1 MATLGF
7 CCCTQPFFSCSEWGL
22 FFLQCTSFS
31 LRWLLLFQSTGSKRG
46 LHRLRHA
53 GLVAPRHLGSS
64 QTRYQTSVP
73 SIVRWILSHWTI
85 RKAPFFTILAPGSGY
100 QFLQWVKKSVLP
112 GVTGSQPI
120 NQRPDWTSLST
131 SLFLPFV
138 SNGNRFFWGSEC
150 AGFQTGTWINC
161 FASQAFDS
169 NENYIIDMS
178 ESLVHWLPG
187 ELRASQPP

>member
-1 MATLGF
+1 MLGF

-22 FFLQCTSFS
+22 FFLQCMSFS

-46 LHRLRHA
+46 LHCLRHA

-100 QFLQWVKKSVLP
+100 QFLQWVKKSVLTADLICETRYVLLSQ
-112 GVTGSQPI
+112 GTWALKYFSTGFILFQKPVARTI
-120 NQRPDWTSLST
+120 ATVPSLR
-131 SLFLPFV
+131 FLI
-138 SNGNRFFWGSEC
+138 ET
-150 AGFQTGTWINC
+150 TGT
-161 FASQAFDS
+161 
-169 NENYIIDMS
+169 E
-178 ESLVHWLPG
+178 E
-187 ELRASQPP
+187 